1 MSGDSEDEDKV
12 GYGKPPAR
20 TRFTKGQ
27 SGNPSGKRKGSGN
40 VRNQLEKFF
49 GTPITVTDSG
59 RRRQLLPEVILMKK
73 LVNEAAKGNVQAM
86 RLFFSVRQQHGD
98 LNGSGQKHAEID
110 FSEAARRFCELASK
124 SEGRKSEEP

>member
-86 RLFFSVRQQHGD
+86 RLFFSVRQQLGLD
-98 LNGSGQKHAEID
+98 SSMPRYAEPD
-110 FSEAARRFCELASK
+110 YTAAAKLFGELCSR
-124 SEGRKSEEP
+124 SDEPTPD

>member
-86 RLFFSVRQQHGD
+86 RLFFSVRQQLG
-98 LNGSGQKHAEID
+98 LNSSMPSYAEPD
-110 FSEAARRFCELASK
+110 YTAAAKLFGELCSR
-124 SEGRKSEEP
+124 SDEPTPD